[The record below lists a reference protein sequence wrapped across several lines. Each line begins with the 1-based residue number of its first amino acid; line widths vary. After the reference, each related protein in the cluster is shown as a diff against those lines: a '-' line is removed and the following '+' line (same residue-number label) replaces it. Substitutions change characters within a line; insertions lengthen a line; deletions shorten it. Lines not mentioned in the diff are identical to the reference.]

1 MPTTKETGMIDIKLR
16 NVKVEDAKQ
25 ALRCID
31 NFLYIYG
38 DRRGVRNGVGYRDS
52 LGPSFYVYRTDKT
65 VICVGQYAVTP
76 ETER

>member
-16 NVKVEDAKQ
+16 NVKIEDAKQ

-38 DRRGVRNGVGYRDS
+38 DRRGVRNGVGYSGSSPS
-52 LGPSFYVYRTDKT
+52 LYVYRTDKT
-65 VICVGQYAVTP
+65 VICVGQYKD
-76 ETER
+76 R